1 MDQEDELQQ
10 LRRKM
15 SEIEDRKEYIS
26 DNEYLTLMNDC
37 MQLYINY
44 SNNRCICTENSF
56 ECYKYPR
63 LFQNC
68 RHKDMILQQAP
79 LLAILIPG
87 HQILADF
94 QLQLEVIYEDYDNVL
109 LVKILRYLI
118 NMSCGSDYIYDKVI
132 CAISIFHL
140 VFKHHGILVNCPK
153 LREVILSKLDEFQT
167 SEQTLNILE
176 NFDFSV
182 LGLSGN
188 PIPIW
193 REKIRSPLT
202 PQPIV

>member
-87 HQILADF
+87 HQISADF